1 MLADVWAFADDFE
14 VSIFLTETA
23 TRHSLLTK
31 SKTFKD
37 NDKITNNANKLTGT
51 DKEPVLIR
59 EESDDEADLIAFD
72 KIPSANGSADD
83 DEPSKKRAR
92 NSARRQGAERDVDE
106 DDKKKLTFQTSYEG
120 FSIWGWVLCLLV
132 DRKGGP
138 GKKASG
144 PDAQAL
150 MAEWITS
157 TQLQQEDD
165 G

>member
-1 MLADVWAFADDFE
+1 MLADVRAFADDFE
-14 VSIFLTETA
+14 VSIFLTENA

-59 EESDDEADLIAFD
+59 EESDDEGDLIPFD
-72 KIPSANGSADD
+72 KIPSANDSVDD
-83 DEPSKKRAR
+83 DEYPKKRAR
-92 NSARRQGAERDVDE
+92 NSAPQQGAERDVDE
-106 DDKKKLTFQTSYEG
+106 DDKKKLAFKTSYEG

>member
-1 MLADVWAFADDFE
+1 M
-14 VSIFLTETA
+14 
-23 TRHSLLTK
+23 
-31 SKTFKD
+31 
-37 NDKITNNANKLTGT
+37 
-51 DKEPVLIR
+51 DKEPVFVE
-59 EESDDEADLIAFD
+59 EESDDGTDLIALD
-72 KIPSANGSADD
+72 RIPSANDEVD
-83 DEPSKKRAR
+83 DEGHSTKGAPNGPS
-92 NSARRQGAERDVDE
+92 NEMAEDLDE
-106 DDKKKLTFQTSYEG
+106 DNKKKLAFKTSYEG

-157 TQLQQEDD
+157 TQLQREDD

>member
-1 MLADVWAFADDFE
+1 MLANVWAFADDFE
-14 VSIFLTETA
+14 VSIFLTETSM
-23 TRHSLLTK
+23 RHSLLTR

-37 NDKITNNANKLTGT
+37 NDKITNNADKLTGT

-59 EESDDEADLIAFD
+59 EESDDEADLIPFD
-72 KIPSANGSADD
+72 NIPSANDSADD
-83 DEPSKKRAR
+83 GEPSKKPAR
-92 NSARRQGAERDVDE
+92 NSTHRQGAERDVDE
-106 DDKKKLTFQTSYEG
+106 DDKKKLTFKTSYEG

>member
-1 MLADVWAFADDFE
+1 M
-14 VSIFLTETA
+14 
-23 TRHSLLTK
+23 TK
-31 SKTFKD
+31 SKTFRNKE
-37 NDKITNNANKLTGT
+37 KITSNANKLTDM
-51 DKEPVLIR
+51 DKEPVFVE
-59 EESDDEADLIAFD
+59 EESDDGTDLIALD
-72 KIPSANGSADD
+72 RIPSANDEVD
-83 DEPSKKRAR
+83 DEGHSTKGAPNGPS
-92 NSARRQGAERDVDE
+92 NEMAEDLDE
-106 DDKKKLTFQTSYEG
+106 DNKKKLAFKTSYEG

-157 TQLQQEDD
+157 TQLQREDD

>member
-1 MLADVWAFADDFE
+1 
-14 VSIFLTETA
+14 
-23 TRHSLLTK
+23 LTK
-31 SKTFKD
+31 SKTFRNKE
-37 NDKITNNANKLTGT
+37 KITSNANKLTDM
-51 DKEPVLIR
+51 DKEPVFVE
-59 EESDDEADLIAFD
+59 EESDDGTDLIALD
-72 KIPSANGSADD
+72 RIPSANDEVD
-83 DEPSKKRAR
+83 DEGHSTKGTPNGPS
-92 NSARRQGAERDVDE
+92 NEMAEDLDE
-106 DDKKKLTFQTSYEG
+106 DNKKKLAFKTLYEG

-157 TQLQQEDD
+157 TQLQREDD